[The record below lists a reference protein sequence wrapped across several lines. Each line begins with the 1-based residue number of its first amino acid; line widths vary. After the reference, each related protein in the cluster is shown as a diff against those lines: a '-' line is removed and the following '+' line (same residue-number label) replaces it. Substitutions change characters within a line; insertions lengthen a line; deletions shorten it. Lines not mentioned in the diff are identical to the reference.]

1 MRLTCAASGAKTRA
15 IVRLKSTSMRG
26 KLRWRTWAV
35 EGGVKDA
42 SSLSSEGLL
51 VGVGEAGAWD
61 CAGVGKPVVRCF
73 LRDDAQKWVMWYQG
87 RGEPEREELDA
98 AVDAI
103 NPCAGATGLATSTD
117 GIQWSRGRGDAL
129 TEIPP
134 EEEEEPEM
142 PVGKVF
148 GKNSEDWWVFDT
160 AHVALGD
167 VQILSS
173 ASLAGTGGVYWMFYA
188 GGDFEPI
195 QTPQSLLDIGLE
207 TSGEAAKAIEGL
219 RTRPG
224 LALSQDGVNWARIE
238 AGHHS
243 GALFDTG
250 EAAEFDEL
258 GIASPQVVPLSQED
272 LRMYYHTFDAK
283 KGKFVVGL
291 ARSRDGMQ
299 WKKMGP
305 VFEGGDGSSF
315 DARGAACPQVVYD
328 PAEKKFL
335 MFYEGVSDKGRRSIG
350 MAASRDGLT
359 GWQSCEDPILSPSKE
374 GWDMGSVGAPCAV
387 SMAKGRWRLYYSGS
401 AASNLATPWEG
412 IGLALSDG
420 ANIQRFHR
428 RKSK

>member
-1 MRLTCAASGAKTRA
+1 MRLTCLKNGAHA
-15 IVRLKSTSMRG
+15 HPIVRRNGTWTRDKR
-26 KLRWRTWAV
+26 RWETCAV
-35 EGGVKDA
+35 DGGVKDA

-51 VGVGEAGAWD
+51 VGVGEPGSWD
-61 CAGVGKPVVRCF
+61 SAGVGKPVVRCF

-87 RGEPEREELDA
+87 RGEPEKEELDA
-98 AVDAI
+98 AVDAV
-103 NPCAGATGLATSTD
+103 NHCAGATGLATSTD

-148 GKNSEDWWVFDT
+148 GKNNEDWWVFDT

-173 ASLAGTGGVYWMFYA
+173 ASLAGSGGVYWMFYA

-195 QTPQSLLDIGLE
+195 EMPQSLLDIGLD
-207 TSGEAAKAIEGL
+207 TKGEGAKAIEGL

-224 LALSQDGVNWARIE
+224 VALSQDGVNWARIE

-243 GALFDTG
+243 GALFDVG
-250 EAAEFDEL
+250 EPAEFDEL
-258 GIASPQVVPLSQED
+258 GIASPQVLPVSQKD
-272 LRMYYHTFDAK
+272 LRMYYHTFDAR

-291 ARSRDGMQ
+291 ARSEDGMQ

-305 VFEGGDGSSF
+305 VFDGGEGGSF

-328 PAEKKFL
+328 PAGKQFL
-335 MFYEGVSDKGRRSIG
+335 MFYEGVSVHGQRSIG
-350 MAASRDGLT
+350 LAMSRDGLT
-359 GWQSCEDPILSPSKE
+359 GWQSCQDPVLSPSE
-374 GWDMGSVGAPCAV
+374 GGWDMGSVGAPCALP
-387 SMAKGRWRLYYSGS
+387 MAKGRWRLYYSGS
-401 AASNLATPWEG
+401 AASALATSWEG

-420 ANIQRFHR
+420 TSIRNFHR